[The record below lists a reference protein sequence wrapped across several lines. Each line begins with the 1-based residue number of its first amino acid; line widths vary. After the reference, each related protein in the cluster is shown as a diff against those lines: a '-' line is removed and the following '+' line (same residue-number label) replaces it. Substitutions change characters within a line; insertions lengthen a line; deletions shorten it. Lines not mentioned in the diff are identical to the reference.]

1 MTQQANANE
10 TSDLT
15 AQPDAQPGGTASAAD
30 SASTMRGLR
39 KRVIESLL
47 ALSASTTVGQVANI
61 GSLLI
66 LASILAPSE
75 FGAIGVATLVTTA
88 FVVARN
94 AFVFQTLIHRS
105 SRIRESA
112 DQLIIVSLGLGIA
125 LCVAAW
131 LWADAVGSFFHAP
144 ASGPILRLSAI
155 AFLLDSIGA
164 IPDTLFE
171 KELRFRRKVG
181 LELAKPLTTAIVS
194 VGLAMLGSG
203 PIAVGWGQIAGSTL
217 WTVGLYFLSDY
228 RPRPILNWRLMR
240 ELMSYGRYVLAG
252 SALTFLFTNLD
263 NASVGHWLGG
273 RELGYYTFA
282 FLVGYFPSKVVTEGI
297 VAAVVLPIFSKVQR
311 DQALQAQALATTFR
325 YVSYY
330 AAPVFIAVLVLVPSA
345 LRVVYGKKWEPAYD
359 TLQMLALYGFAQSYF
374 LVIRN
379 FCNGTG
385 KARFFWRISLLQLI
399 VVLPFLAYAPLTF
412 GVFGTAA
419 LFTAGKVI
427 ATVFAVIYAIYASRV
442 PLTHILRP
450 LVIPLLASAPAGV
463 VALCVLAIVPPGK
476 VDHALGV
483 FVATVLFIVEYLMV
497 LFTLDAPLMREVG
510 GLLKRVRSKRAARK
524 RDHMRKFTMQSIEAE
539 VAKTPTGR

>member
-1 MTQQANANE
+1 MTRQAKANLI
-10 TSDLT
+10 SDPT
-15 AQPDAQPGGTASAAD
+15 AQQDAQPGGAASAVDGA
-30 SASTMRGLR
+30 SALAALR
-39 KRVIESLL
+39 KRIIESLL

-112 DQLIIVSLGLGIA
+112 DQVIVISLALGVS

-131 LWADAVGSFFHAP
+131 IWADAVGSFFHAP

-181 LELAKPLTTAIVS
+181 LELAKPLTTAVVS
-194 VGLAMLGSG
+194 VGLAVLGSG

-217 WTVGLYFLSDY
+217 WTVGLYLLSDY
-228 RPRPILNWRLMR
+228 RPRPILDWRLMR

-252 SALTFLFTNLD
+252 SVLTFLFTNLD

-273 RELGYYTFA
+273 RDLGYYTFA

-311 DQALQAQALATTFR
+311 DRSLQAQALATTFR

-330 AAPVFIAVLVLVPSA
+330 AAPVFIAVLVLVPPA
-345 LRVVYGKKWEPAYD
+345 LHVVYGKKWEPAFAP
-359 TLQMLALYGFAQSYF
+359 LQMLALYGFAQSYF
-374 LVIRN
+374 LVVRN

-385 KARFFWRISLLQLI
+385 KAQFFWRISLLQLI
-399 VVLPFLAYAPLTF
+399 VVLPLLAYVPLTF
-412 GVFGTAA
+412 GVLGTAT
-419 LFTAGKVI
+419 LFTAGKVA
-427 ATVFAVIYAIYASRV
+427 ATMFAMFYAIYIARV
-442 PLTHILRP
+442 SLMQILRP
-450 LVIPLLASAPAGV
+450 LVFPLLASLPAGV
-463 VALCVLAIVPPGK
+463 VALGILALVPPGK
-476 VDHALGV
+476 VDHVLGII
-483 FVATVLFIVEYLMV
+483 VATVLFIAEYLMV
-497 LFTLDAPLMREVG
+497 LLALDAQLMWEVR
-510 GLLKRVRSKRAARK
+510 GLLKRRRAKRSSSKRELLR
-524 RDHMRKFTMQSIEAE
+524 QIVLPPIEAE
-539 VAKTPTGR
+539 IVETPTGR